1 LTRWVVTSAWP
12 YSSDVPHLGNL
23 IGSVLSADVF
33 ARFLRLNGESVVF
46 VSGSDEHGTPLE
58 VEALKRG
65 IPVRELADQNHARI
79 SRLFKLWNISYDN
92 YTRTESPI
100 HKKYVREVYS
110 QIYSNDSYIFTK
122 EERINYCSKDKR
134 FLPDRFVEGN
144 CPYCGYERA
153 RGDQC
158 ENCGRILDADK
169 LVDAH
174 CVICGT
180 RTVLKETKQWFFDL
194 PKLSNYISEYLD
206 RATLSSNVIQF
217 SKGWLKEGLR
227 PRSIT
232 RDSEWGIKAPFP
244 GAESKTIYVWM
255 EAILGYPSATI
266 EFFEEKEERDEW
278 EKYWRTPGS
287 KTSFFI
293 GKDNIPF
300 HAIILPALL
309 HATGRNYNEPSLISS
324 TEFLLF
330 EGQKFSKS
338 RKIGIWIDEALEIL
352 PTDYWRYSLIS
363 LRPESGDINFGWDS
377 LVEKI
382 NNDLNDT
389 IGNFVNRTL
398 VGVAKFAENNF
409 NLKSNELSS
418 EFVSKIEEIIQRHE
432 HIRKM
437 YFSTELQAACRG
449 SLDQVSKANGFLS
462 ATEPWKVV
470 KEDRKRALEI
480 FYVSLTTLKASC
492 SELSPII
499 PTTVET
505 IIKQSG
511 LFKNQ
516 NGEPNWY
523 DTNLDNDLPLVT
535 REIKPIFQKVSAK
548 ELRGKLEKLRV
559 ARNRGTGE
567 RN

>member
-1 LTRWVVTSAWP
+1 M
-12 YSSDVPHLGNL
+12 

-33 ARFLRLNGESVVF
+33 ARFLRLTGNSVVF

-58 VEALKRG
+58 VEALKRN
-65 IPVRELADQNHARI
+65 IPVRQLADENHARI

-100 HKKYVREVYS
+100 HKEYVRELYS
-110 QIYSNDSYIFTK
+110 QIYSNDSYIFTRT
-122 EERINYCSKDKR
+122 ERINYCPKDKR
-134 FLPDRFVEGN
+134 FLPDRFVEGT
-144 CPYCGYERA
+144 CPYCGYEHA

-158 ENCGRILDADK
+158 DNCGRILDADK
-169 LVDAH
+169 LVNAN

-180 RTVLKETKQWFFDL
+180 RTELRDTKQWFFDL
-194 PKLSNYISEYLD
+194 PKLSQYISDYLD
-206 RATLSSNVIQF
+206 HAELSSNVIRF

-255 EAILGYPSATI
+255 EAILGYPSATLEYFERRGEPQKWA
-266 EFFEEKEERDEW
+266 EFWLE
-278 EKYWRTPGS
+278 PGS

-309 HATGRNYNEPSLISS
+309 HASGKNYNEPSLISS

-338 RKIGIWIDEALEIL
+338 RRVGIWIDEALEIL
-352 PTDYWRYSLIS
+352 PADYWRYALIA

-377 LVEKI
+377 LAEKI

-398 VGVAKFAENNF
+398 VGVARFADNSF
-409 NLKSNELSS
+409 NLKIDETTNH
-418 EFVSKIEEIIQRHE
+418 FSKEINDIRERHE
-432 HIRKM
+432 KIKTE
-437 YFSTELQAACRG
+437 YSSTQLQSACRFA
-449 SLDQVSKANGFLS
+449 LEQVAKANAFLS

-470 KEDRKRALEI
+470 KSDKSKALEI
-480 FYVSLTTLKASC
+480 LYVALITLKISC

-499 PTTVET
+499 PGTVEK
-505 IIKQSG
+505 IISQSG
-511 LFKNQ
+511 LFKDHGGVPSWDDVSIEN
-516 NGEPNWY
+516 E
-523 DTNLDNDLPLVT
+523 LPIVT
-535 REIKPIFQKVSAK
+535 KETKPIFQKTSAK
-548 ELRGKLEKLRV
+548 ELKQKLESLRSSK
-559 ARNRGTGE
+559 
-567 RN
+567 

>member
-1 LTRWVVTSAWP
+1 MTKWVVTSAWP

-23 IGSVLSADVF
+23 VGSVLSADVF
-33 ARFLRLNGESVVF
+33 ARFLRLMGNSVVF

-79 SRLFKLWNISYDN
+79 SELFKRWNISYDN
-92 YTRTESPI
+92 YTRTESPV
-100 HKKYVREVYS
+100 HEEYVRKVYS
-110 QIYSNDSYIFTK
+110 QIYSNDSYIFTR
-122 EERINYCSKDKR
+122 EERINYCPKDKR
-134 FLPDRFVEGN
+134 FLPDRFVEGI

-158 ENCGRILDADK
+158 DNCGRILDADK
-169 LVDAH
+169 LLNAY

-180 RTVLKETKQWFFDL
+180 RTILKETQQWFFDL
-194 PKLSNYISEYLD
+194 PKLSQYISDYLD
-206 RATLSSNVIQF
+206 RAELSPNVIRF

-255 EAILGYPSATI
+255 EAILGYPSATL
-266 EFFEEKEERDEW
+266 EYFEERKEPENWDQ
-278 EKYWRTPGS
+278 YWTMPGS

-309 HATGRNYNEPSLISS
+309 YATGQRYNVPSLISS

-338 RKIGIWIDEALEIL
+338 RRIGIWIDEALEIL
-352 PTDYWRYSLIS
+352 PADYWRYALIS

-377 LVEKI
+377 LTEKI

-398 VGVAKFAENNF
+398 VGVSRFAENSF
-409 NLKSNELSS
+409 NLKSKEISRDFS
-418 EFVSKIEEIIQRHE
+418 DAVSGILERHE
-432 HIRKM
+432 RIKSL
-437 YFSTELQAACRG
+437 YSSAELQAACRTAVE
-449 SLDQVSKANGFLS
+449 QVAKANAFLS

-470 KEDRKRALEI
+470 KADRRKALEI
-480 FYVSLTTLKASC
+480 LYVALTTLKVAC

-499 PTTVET
+499 PGTVET
-505 IIKQSG
+505 IVRQSN
-511 LFKNQ
+511 LFKNH
-516 NGEPNWY
+516 NGRPVWD
-523 DTNLDNDLPLVT
+523 DTSIDSDLPIVT
-535 REIKPIFQKVSAK
+535 REIKPIFHKVSSK
-548 ELRGKLEKLRV
+548 ELRDKLERL
-559 ARNRGTGE
+559 RNR
-567 RN
+567 N

>member
-33 ARFLRLNGESVVF
+33 ARFLRLTGNSVVF

-58 VEALKRG
+58 VEALKRK

-79 SRLFKLWNISYDN
+79 SSLFKKWNISYDN
-92 YTRTESPI
+92 YTRTESPV
-100 HKKYVREVYS
+100 HKKYVREIYS
-110 QIYSNDSYIFTK
+110 QIYSNDSYIFTRT
-122 EERINYCSKDKR
+122 ERINYCPKDQR
-134 FLPDRFVEGN
+134 FLPDRFVEGI
-144 CPYCGYERA
+144 CPYCGFERA

-158 ENCGRILDADK
+158 DNCGRILDADK
-169 LVDAH
+169 LGNAC

-180 RTVLKETKQWFFDL
+180 RTILRETKQWFFDL
-194 PKLSNYISEYLD
+194 PKLSQYISDYLD
-206 RATLSSNVIQF
+206 HAELSANVVRF
-217 SKGWLKEGLR
+217 SKSWLKEGLR

-232 RDSEWGIKAPFP
+232 RDSQWGIKAPFP

-255 EAILGYPSATI
+255 EAILGYPSATL
-266 EFFEEKEERDEW
+266 EYFEKRNEASKW
-278 EKYWRTPGS
+278 EAYWLAPGS

-309 HATGRNYNEPSLISS
+309 HASGKNYNEPSLISS

-352 PTDYWRYSLIS
+352 PADYWRYALIA

-377 LVEKI
+377 LAEKI

-398 VGVAKFAENNF
+398 VGVARFADNSFE
-409 NLKSNELSS
+409 LSLEKLSKDLSNEI
-418 EFVSKIEEIIQRHE
+418 EQIKERHDKIKTLYSATQ
-432 HIRKM
+432 
-437 YFSTELQAACRG
+437 LQEACRS
-449 SLDQVSKANGFLS
+449 SLEQLAKANAFLS

-470 KEDRKRALEI
+470 KNDKNKALEI
-480 FYVSLTTLKASC
+480 LFVALNALKVSC

-499 PTTVET
+499 PSTVET
-505 IIKQSG
+505 IISQSG
-511 LFKNQ
+511 LFKK
-516 NGEPNWY
+516 NGGTPSWA
-523 DTNLDNDLPLVT
+523 DTDLDNDLPIVT
-535 REIKPIFQKVSAK
+535 KDVKPIFQKANAN
-548 ELRGKLEKLRV
+548 ELREKLEGLRG
-559 ARNRGTGE
+559 AK
-567 RN
+567 